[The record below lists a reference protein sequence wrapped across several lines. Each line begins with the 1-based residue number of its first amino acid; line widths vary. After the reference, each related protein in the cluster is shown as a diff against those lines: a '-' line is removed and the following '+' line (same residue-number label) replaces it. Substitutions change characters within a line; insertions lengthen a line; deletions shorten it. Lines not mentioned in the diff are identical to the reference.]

1 MLSKHFKSLTPSLL
15 NQVPYSFDIIWN
27 KDNYLLIKLN
37 KKELNTH
44 DTYMNQVCVEK
55 NVESK
60 MKTLLYNQRQNT
72 LEALNQKGYF

>member
-15 NQVPYSFDIIWN
+15 KQVPYSFDIIWN

-37 KKELNTH
+37 NKHVNTY

-55 NVESK
+55 NVEAK
-60 MKTLLYNQRQNT
+60 MKTLLYNKRQNT
-72 LEALNQKGYF
+72 LQALNQKGYF